1 MVGVNPSRRYNQ
13 LGRGRAEKLPKMHFH
28 ADLAELGVSEE
39 LIAGVVSEELR
50 VSFANTL
57 ILSGAAAVMW
67 PHRFRLF

>member
-1 MVGVNPSRRYNQ
+1 
-13 LGRGRAEKLPKMHFH
+13 MHFH